1 MNADRS
7 ASARTR
13 HIRARALAGFHA
25 GNPNIPEGGRSKTG
39 MGAEALV
46 ARLSGQVAYTTVN
59 LGLPNTVE
67 SGCDCEVETCTL
79 TNITGISG
87 TIFTPSGPYSSYG
100 LGLAVTWNPIPNGSV
115 YLITQPGVSPQD
127 FELTSSTSGNYYTDN
142 AEVEVILYAHVTG
155 CPDISGTTPAPC
167 FLAGALVT
175 LGDGTSVPIENVR
188 VGDIVL
194 GAFGEL
200 NTILAL
206 HRPLLG
212 ANTMTA
218 INGEHHTSSHHPHIS
233 ADKKFYAVKPAVVEE
248 NTYGQFHEVI
258 DADGV
263 RRKEFLHGLNKGRV
277 QLLTLGVSL
286 KTVEGSRSVASLYT
300 YSTEPDTQLYNL
312 VVSGSHTYHVDGYAV
327 TGWPREDDFD
337 YDTWAPK
344 TVE

>member
-1 MNADRS
+1 
-7 ASARTR
+7 
-13 HIRARALAGFHA
+13 
-25 GNPNIPEGGRSKTG
+25 

-100 LGLAVTWNPIPNGSV
+100 LGLAITWNPIQNGSV

-127 FELTSSTSGNYYTDN
+127 FELTSSTSANYYTNDSN
-142 AEVEVILYAHVTG
+142 VPVILYAHVTG

-175 LGDGTSVPIENVR
+175 LGDGSTVPIENVR

-200 NTILAL
+200 NTVLAL

-233 ADKKFYAVKPAVVEE
+233 VDKKFYSVTPAIVEE
-248 NTYGQFHEVI
+248 YAYRQYHEVL
-258 DADGV
+258 DNEGV
-263 RRKEFLHGLNKGRV
+263 ARMEFLQGLNMGRV
-277 QLLTLGVSL
+277 QPLTLGLSL
-286 KTVEGSRSVASLYT
+286 KTVEGSRPVVTLYT
-300 YSTEPDTQLYNL
+300 YSASMDTQLYNL
-312 VVSGSHTYHVDGYAV
+312 VVSGSHTYCVDGYAV

-337 YDTWAPK
+337 YDTWTPK
-344 TVE
+344 TV